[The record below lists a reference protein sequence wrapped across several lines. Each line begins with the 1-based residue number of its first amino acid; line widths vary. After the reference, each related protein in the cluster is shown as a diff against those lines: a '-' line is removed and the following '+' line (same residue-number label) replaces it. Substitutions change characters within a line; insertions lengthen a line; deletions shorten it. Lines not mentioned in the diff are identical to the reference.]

1 MPNLGFLKQ
10 NKTMNTNNNTEIVK
24 GDAFYDPFDSLTN
37 KLFSLFDRKGFMPSV
52 FENTSTSYPYDHYM
66 VTDAKTGKI
75 KQQVFQVPVAGYFK
89 NEVHVSVKNDN
100 LKIEMI
106 PETKNEI
113 PKKYIHK
120 GIKKGKV
127 YFEWYIKGVKPEN
140 VRTTIGNGMLTVTV
154 DDCSPSSEYTELEI
168 E

>member
-10 NKTMNTNNNTEIVK
+10 NKIMNTNNNTEIVK

-66 VTDAKTGKI
+66 VIDNKTGEI
-75 KQQVFQVPVAGYFK
+75 KQQVFEVPIAGYRK

-100 LKIEMI
+100 LKIEI
-106 PETKNEI
+106 VPEPKDDA

-140 VRTTIGNGMLTVTV
+140 VKTTIIYGMLIVTV
-154 DDCSPSSEYTELEI
+154 NDCSSSSEYTELEI

>member
-1 MPNLGFLKQ
+1 MGFLNKI
-10 NKTMNTNNNTEIVK
+10 KTMNTNNNTEIVK
-24 GDAFYDPFDSLTN
+24 GDAFYDPFDALTN
-37 KLFSLFDRKGFMPSV
+37 RLFSIFDRRGLMPSV

-66 VTDAKTGKI
+66 VIDNKTGEI
-75 KQQVFQVPVAGYFK
+75 KQQVFEVPIAGYRK

-100 LKIEMI
+100 LKIEI
-106 PETKNEI
+106 VPEPKDDA

-140 VRTTIGNGMLTVTV
+140 VKTTIIYGMLIVTV

-168 E
+168 K

>member
-1 MPNLGFLKQ
+1 MPNLGFL
-10 NKTMNTNNNTEIVK
+10 NKMNNMNTNNNTEIVK
-24 GDAFYDPFDSLTN
+24 EDAFYDPFDSLTN

-66 VTDAKTGKI
+66 VIDNKTGEI
-75 KQQVFQVPVAGYFK
+75 KQQVFEVPIAGYRK

-100 LKIEMI
+100 LKIEI
-106 PETKNEI
+106 APDPKDDA

-140 VRTTIGNGMLTVTV
+140 VKTTIVHGILIVTV
-154 DDCSPSSEYTELEI
+154 DDCSPSSEYTELKI
-168 E
+168 D

>member
-1 MPNLGFLKQ
+1 MGFL
-10 NKTMNTNNNTEIVK
+10 NKIKIMNTNNNTEIVK
-24 GDAFYDPFDSLTN
+24 GDAFYNDTFDSLTD
-37 KLFSLFDRKGFMPSV
+37 KLFSLLDKTGFMPSV
-52 FENTSTSYPYDHYM
+52 FENTITSYPYDYYM
-66 VTDAKTGKI
+66 VTDEKTGKI

-100 LKIEMI
+100 LKIEI
-106 PETKNEI
+106 VPETKNEI

-140 VRTTIGNGMLTVTV
+140 VKTTIGNGMLTVTV
-154 DDCSPSSEYTELEI
+154 DDCSPSSEYTELKI
-168 E
+168 D

>member
-1 MPNLGFLKQ
+1 MGFLKQ
-10 NKTMNTNNNTEIVK
+10 NKIMNTNNNNTEIVK

-66 VTDAKTGKI
+66 VTDTKTGKI
-75 KQQVFQVPVAGYFK
+75 KQQVFEVPVAGYRK

-100 LKIEMI
+100 LKIEI
-106 PETKNEI
+106 VPEPQDEM
-113 PKKYIHK
+113 PKKYIHN
-120 GIKKGKV
+120 GIKKGKI

-140 VRTTIGNGMLTVTV
+140 VKTTIIYGMLTVTV
-154 DDCSPSSEYTELEI
+154 DDCSPNSEYTELKI
-168 E
+168 D

>member
-1 MPNLGFLKQ
+1 MPNVGFLKQ
-10 NKTMNTNNNTEIVK
+10 NKIMNTNNNTEIVK

-66 VTDAKTGKI
+66 VIDNKTGEI

-106 PETKNEI
+106 PETKNET

-140 VRTTIGNGMLTVTV
+140 VKTTIGNGMLTVTV
-154 DDCSPSSEYTELEI
+154 DDCSPSSEYTELKI
-168 E
+168 D

>member
-1 MPNLGFLKQ
+1 MGFL
-10 NKTMNTNNNTEIVK
+10 NKIKIMNTNNNTEIVK

-37 KLFSLFDRKGFMPSV
+37 KLFSLFDRRGLMPSV

-66 VTDAKTGKI
+66 VIDNKTGEI
-75 KQQVFQVPVAGYFK
+75 KQQVFEVPIAGYRK

-100 LKIEMI
+100 LKIEI
-106 PETKNEI
+106 VPDPKDDA

>member
-10 NKTMNTNNNTEIVK
+10 NKIMNTNNNTEIVK

-37 KLFSLFDRKGFMPSV
+37 KLFSLFDRKGFIPSV

-66 VTDAKTGKI
+66 VIDNKTGEI
-75 KQQVFQVPVAGYFK
+75 KQQVFEVPIAGYRK

-100 LKIEMI
+100 LKIEI
-106 PETKNEI
+106 VPDPKDDA

-140 VRTTIGNGMLTVTV
+140 VKTTIICGMLIVTV
-154 DDCSPSSEYTELEI
+154 NDCSSSSEYTELEI

>member
-1 MPNLGFLKQ
+1 MPNMGFLKQ
-10 NKTMNTNNNTEIVK
+10 NKIMNTNTNNNTEIVK

-66 VTDAKTGKI
+66 VTDTKTGKI
-75 KQQVFQVPVAGYFK
+75 KQQVFEVPVAGYRK

-100 LKIEMI
+100 LKIEI
-106 PETKNEI
+106 VPEPQDEV
-113 PKKYIHK
+113 PKKYIHN
-120 GIKKGKV
+120 GIKKGKI

-140 VRTTIGNGMLTVTV
+140 VKTTIIY
-154 DDCSPSSEYTELEI
+154 C
-168 E
+168 

>member
-1 MPNLGFLKQ
+1 MGFL
-10 NKTMNTNNNTEIVK
+10 NKIKIMNTNNNTEIVK

-66 VTDAKTGKI
+66 VTDTKTGKI
-75 KQQVFQVPVAGYFK
+75 KQQVFEVPVAGYCK

-100 LKIEMI
+100 LKIEI
-106 PETKNEI
+106 VPESKDEV

-120 GIKKGKV
+120 GIKEGKV
-127 YFEWYIKGVKPEN
+127 YFEWYIKGVNPEN
-140 VRTTIGNGMLTVTV
+140 VKTVIIHGMLIVTV
-154 DDCSPSSEYTELEI
+154 DDCSSSSEYTELKI
-168 E
+168 D

>member
-1 MPNLGFLKQ
+1 MGFLNKI
-10 NKTMNTNNNTEIVK
+10 KTMNTNNNTEIVK
-24 GDAFYDPFDSLTN
+24 EDAFYDPFDALTN
-37 KLFSLFDRKGFMPSV
+37 RLFSIFDRRGLMPSV

-66 VTDAKTGKI
+66 VIDNKTGEI
-75 KQQVFQVPVAGYFK
+75 KQQVFEVPIAGYRK

-100 LKIEMI
+100 LKIEI
-106 PETKNEI
+106 VPEPKDEA

-140 VRTTIGNGMLTVTV
+140 VKTTIIYGMLIVTV

>member
-1 MPNLGFLKQ
+1 MPNMGFLKQ
-10 NKTMNTNNNTEIVK
+10 NKIMSTNNNTEIVK

-37 KLFSLFDRKGFMPSV
+37 RLFSIFDRRGLMPSV

-66 VTDAKTGKI
+66 VIDNKTGEI
-75 KQQVFQVPVAGYFK
+75 KQQVFEVPIAGYRK

-100 LKIEMI
+100 LKIEI
-106 PETKNEI
+106 VPEPKDEA

-140 VRTTIGNGMLTVTV
+140 VKTTIGNGMLTVTV
-154 DDCSPSSEYTELEI
+154 DDCSPNSEYTELEI

>member
-1 MPNLGFLKQ
+1 MGFLNKI
-10 NKTMNTNNNTEIVK
+10 KTMNTNNNTEIVK
-24 GDAFYDPFDSLTN
+24 EDAFYDPFDALTN
-37 KLFSLFDRKGFMPSV
+37 RLFSIFDRRGLMPSV

-66 VTDAKTGKI
+66 VIDNKTGEI
-75 KQQVFQVPVAGYFK
+75 KQQVFEVPIAGYRK

-100 LKIEMI
+100 LKIEI
-106 PETKNEI
+106 VPEPKDDA

-140 VRTTIGNGMLTVTV
+140 VKTTIIYGMLIVTV
-154 DDCSPSSEYTELEI
+154 DDCSPNSEYTELEI
-168 E
+168 K

>member
-1 MPNLGFLKQ
+1 MPNVGFLKQ
-10 NKTMNTNNNTEIVK
+10 NKIMNTNNNTEIVK

-66 VTDAKTGKI
+66 VTDTKTGKI
-75 KQQVFQVPVAGYFK
+75 KQQVFEVPVTGYRK

-106 PETKNEI
+106 P
-113 PKKYIHK
+113 
-120 GIKKGKV
+120 
-127 YFEWYIKGVKPEN
+127 
-140 VRTTIGNGMLTVTV
+140 
-154 DDCSPSSEYTELEI
+154 DA
-168 E
+168 

>member
-10 NKTMNTNNNTEIVK
+10 NKIMNTNNNTEIVK

-37 KLFSLFDRKGFMPSV
+37 KLFSLFDRRGLMPSV

-66 VTDAKTGKI
+66 VTDEKTGKI

-100 LKIEMI
+100 LKIEI
-106 PETKNEI
+106 VPEPQDEM
-113 PKKYIHK
+113 PKKYIHN

-140 VRTTIGNGMLTVTV
+140 VKTTIGNGMLTVTV

-168 E
+168 K